1 MKYNTVLKDK
11 KSLFKMAGIGL
22 LVFSGAMFLSSLINP
37 FYQRQERLNEATK
50 YLDEFKKTEI
60 YTVKIQEKL
69 DEIENLF
76 KNGEIS
82 RNEYNKEKIDALNNS
97 YTENL
102 FIKYGNSEE
111 IEKYIEIMQNL
122 DVKSENNTEK
132 KVFYDTMAITTLT
145 GLLALNT
152 SQMIDD
158 KESNLDENVDFK
170 I

>member
-22 LVFSGAMFLSSLINP
+22 LVFSGAMFLSSLITP

-69 DEIENLF
+69 DEI
-76 KNGEIS
+76 
-82 RNEYNKEKIDALNNS
+82 
-97 YTENL
+97 ENL

-152 SQMIDD
+152 SQMIED